1 MLFKKHP
8 IVANCTI
15 YGALYTSADLMQQL
29 VSKYF
34 IEVSNNWVSRQV
46 KSHQTNFLLIF
57 QAAPNKEIDYKVI
70 RRLAFMG
77 TFVYGPTLYAWFVT
91 QIGIA
96 LAVYITDTFIDALY
110 EHTAA

>member
-34 IEVSNNWVSRQV
+34 IEVSNN
-46 KSHQTNFLLIF
+46 
-57 QAAPNKEIDYKVI
+57 
-70 RRLAFMG
+70 
-77 TFVYGPTLYAWFVT
+77 
-91 QIGIA
+91 
-96 LAVYITDTFIDALY
+96 
-110 EHTAA
+110 